1 MKIYEVGGCVR
12 DRILGKEPK
21 DIDYVVVGSSEEEMY
36 SLGYTLVG
44 KDFPVFLHP
53 QTGYEY
59 ALARKEKKVGAGYSG
74 FETDVFNVSLEED
87 LFRRDLTINAIAMD
101 SSGKIIDPY
110 NGAVDLK
117 LGILRH
123 VSKHFA
129 EDPVRILR
137 IARFSARYNF
147 LIADE
152 TYDLMKHMVKN
163 GEFNHLTKERVWAEI
178 EKSLEESHLQNFFT
192 ALEKIGAL
200 EKLFSFKQI
209 PEKKF
214 FEIKSNFN
222 QKLCHI
228 FSTCSEQ
235 EIKQWKMPD
244 QNQQLILQY
253 KKYNKNENFYS
264 ELSNEEKLSFISLTK
279 GMHNLHYSLDMLDT
293 IINYQKFDQKIK
305 DIEYEKQQL
314 SNDIDSLKNIDYQSL
329 AKEITDKK
337 NIGKEIKL
345 VQLKSFER
353 KISPKLK
360 F

>member
-12 DRILGKEPK
+12 DRILGLEPK

-74 FETDVFNVSLEED
+74 FETDTLNVSLEED

-101 SSGKIIDPY
+101 SHGKIIDPY
-110 NGAVDLK
+110 NGAKDLK

-147 LIADE
+147 KIADE
-152 TYDLMKHMVKN
+152 THELMKDMVKN
-163 GEFNHLTKERVWAEI
+163 GEFDHLTKERVWAEI
-178 EKSLEESHLQNFFT
+178 KKSLEENYLQKFFT

-200 EKLFSFKQI
+200 EKLFSFKNL
-209 PEKKF
+209 PEKNF
-214 FEIKSNFN
+214 FERKATFN

-235 EIKQWKMPD
+235 EIKKWKMPD
-244 QNQQLILQY
+244 QNHQLILQY
-253 KKYNKNENFYS
+253 KKYINNDCFYS
-264 ELSNEEKLSFISLTK
+264 KLNSEEKLSFIALAK
-279 GMHNLHYSLDMLDT
+279 GMHNLSYSLELLDLVV
-293 IINYQKFDQKIK
+293 NYQKFNEKIK
-305 DIEYEKQQL
+305 DISYEKEQL
-314 SNDIDSLKNIDYQSL
+314 SLDISSLKNIDYETL

-337 NIGKEIKL
+337 NIGKVMKS
-345 VQLKSFER
+345 VQIEALER
-353 KISPKLK
+353 KKSPKLK